1 MGISEATLHH
11 RLCSPNY
18 PEYTF
23 EYHAK
28 VNVRRKGHPCTING
42 VEYRSQQAATDAL
55 GISSDSL
62 RSRLRSSKFPQYIPH
77 RHPKVARKPKKQPC
91 TISGVEY
98 ESQKAAARAF
108 DVHVTVLQCRLRS
121 SNYPEYIS
129 RYHPKER
136 RRKQFISCSVA
147 GVEYTSLADASRGVG
162 IAVHEMRRRLAS
174 ADYPD
179 YACTTIPKK
188 PWKPPRYT
196 VRGKPYKSLRE
207 VAEMEGVTGERIRQ
221 KMKNPA
227 YPDYISVDI
236 PKDPPPRPRYMVR
249 GRHYR
254 TLQEI
259 AEAEREQKEIIR
271 QKMES
276 TLHPDYVSPR
286 IAKRPPQP
294 SKYMANGK
302 PYKTKR
308 EIAKAEGITVNRVDQ
323 RLDDPSCLEYQQL
336 YKRRT

>member
-1 MGISEATLHH
+1 MG
-11 RLCSPNY
+11 R
-18 PEYTF
+18 
-23 EYHAK
+23 K
-28 VNVRRKGHPCTING
+28 RRPCTI
-42 VEYRSQQAATDAL
+42 D
-55 GISSDSL
+55 
-62 RSRLRSSKFPQYIPH
+62 
-77 RHPKVARKPKKQPC
+77 
-91 TISGVEY
+91 GVEY

-179 YACTTIPKK
+179 YACATIPKK

-221 KMKNPA
+221 KMNNPA

-236 PKDPPPRPRYMVR
+236 PKGPPPRPRYMVR
-249 GRHYR
+249 GMPYR

-259 AEAEREQKEIIR
+259 AEAEGEQKEIIRQKMESTLHPDYVSPRIAKRPPQPPRYMVRGMPYRTLQEIAEAEGEQKEIIR

-308 EIAKAEGITVNRVDQ
+308 EIAKAEGITVNRVDR
-323 RLDDPSCLEYQQL
+323 RLDDPSCIEYQRL

>member
-1 MGISEATLHH
+1 MGRK
-11 RLCSPNY
+11 RL
-18 PEYTF
+18 
-23 EYHAK
+23 
-28 VNVRRKGHPCTING
+28 PCTIG
-42 VEYRSQQAATDAL
+42 
-55 GISSDSL
+55 
-62 RSRLRSSKFPQYIPH
+62 
-77 RHPKVARKPKKQPC
+77 
-91 TISGVEY
+91 GVEY

-147 GVEYTSLADASRGVG
+147 GVEYASLADASRGVG

-179 YACTTIPKK
+179 YACATIPKK

-221 KMKNPA
+221 KMNNPA

-236 PKDPPPRPRYMVR
+236 PKGPPPRPRYMVR
-249 GRHYR
+249 GMPYR

-259 AEAEREQKEIIR
+259 AEAEGERKEIIR

-286 IAKRPPQP
+286 IAKRPPIP
-294 SKYMANGK
+294 PKYEANGK
-302 PYKTKR
+302 FYSKIK
-308 EIAKAEGITVNRVDQ
+308 EIAEAEGLPAIEISKRLNSPFHPEYQ
-323 RLDDPSCLEYQQL
+323 RL
-336 YKRRT
+336 YKKRT